1 MKASELRLGNYI
13 QVNNGSNYTGIG
25 TVATMSNTGEE
36 NDVAYY
42 DNNGLYEYTDLRLF
56 QPVPL
61 TEEWLIKFG
70 FEAYSTHVNYIELQI
85 KSNKPSNHVVIRYG
99 LQRDY
104 FNIFNHSECDFTEM
118 QYLTEVKFV
127 HQLQNLY
134 FALTGE
140 ELTIKEEIGTTI

>member
-1 MKASELRLGNYI
+1 M
-13 QVNNGSNYTGIG
+13 
-25 TVATMSNTGEE
+25 
-36 NDVAYY
+36 
-42 DNNGLYEYTDLRLF
+42 
-56 QPVPL
+56 
-61 TEEWLIKFG
+61 
-70 FEAYSTHVNYIELQI
+70 
-85 KSNKPSNHVVIRYG
+85 VIRYG

>member
-61 TEEWLIKFG
+61 TEEWLLKLG

-127 HQLQNLY
+127 HQLQNLFY
-134 FALTGE
+134 CLSGGE
-140 ELTIKEEIGTTI
+140 ELTIKEL